1 MLKSLH
7 IRNFTVFRDAK
18 FEFSPGLNVIVG
30 DNGTGKTHLLKLGY
44 LFSRAWPDLKAKRLS
59 VTTQRAESYLAE
71 RLAGLFLV
79 PDLGALI
86 RQGHKNGAR
95 VTAEIDGHIP
105 TTRVRSVDEPVQ
117 LSPGLSESMPW
128 DVQIKNTVEASGTL
142 QAKVLPAIVPDT
154 AAVNAFLPRQIFV
167 PSKEIVSL
175 FKGLV
180 GLFETY
186 RGFPLDDTYR
196 DLALAL
202 STLEPKTAPSL
213 FDAVAQ
219 PLQKLLG
226 GDLRLEN
233 DDLLFLRDDGSKLFS
248 QLLAEGHRKL
258 SMLVYLLRNGLV
270 EPGSTLFW
278 DEPEANLNPASLKLL
293 IHALHRLSGLGVQ
306 VIVAT
311 HSLYLLREIEILQMH
326 PASRVEQEPGYFGLS
341 VKQGS
346 VVVTQGNQIADIDP
360 LVTLDENLMQSDR
373 YLEAEH
379 ATAGA

>member
-30 DNGTGKTHLLKLGY
+30 DNGAGKTHLLKLGY
-44 LFSRAWPDLKAKRLS
+44 LFSRAWPDLQAKRLS
-59 VTTQRAESYLAE
+59 VTAQRAESYLAE
-71 RLAGLFLV
+71 RLAGLFRV

-95 VTAEIDGHIP
+95 LIAGIDGHIP
-105 TTRVRSVDEPVQ
+105 TMQVRLASEAPST
-117 LSPGLSESMPW
+117 SPGLPESMPW
-128 DVQIKNTVEASGTL
+128 DIQIQRAVEASGTL
-142 QAKVLPAIVPDT
+142 KAKVLPQVVPDT
-154 AAVNAFLPRQIFV
+154 AARNAFLPRQVFV

-186 RGFPLDDTYR
+186 KDFPLDDTYR
-196 DLALAL
+196 DLAVAL
-202 STLEPKTAPSL
+202 STLEPRTASPL

-219 PLQKLLG
+219 PIQELLG
-226 GDLRLEN
+226 GSLKLEN
-233 DDLLFLRDDGSKLFS
+233 DDLVFLRDDGSKLLS

-258 SMLVYLLRNGLV
+258 SMLVYLLRNGLI

-293 IHALHRLSGLGVQ
+293 IHALHHLSGLGVQ
-306 VIVAT
+306 VVVAT
-311 HSLYLLREIEILQMH
+311 HSLYLLREVEILQTN
-326 PASRVEQEPGYFGLS
+326 PASRVSQAPKYFGLG
-341 VKQGS
+341 VKRGS
-346 VVVTQGNQIADIDP
+346 VSVTQGHEVADIDP
-360 LVTLDENLMQSDR
+360 LVMLDENLTQSDR

-379 ATAGA
+379 AASRD